1 MKKHYISCFYF
12 WIYLSL
18 HYYFILY
25 QKQALNDLKT
35 AHLALASESPN
46 SSNRIN
52 SRDHA
57 SKTWKFRGCLK
68 FKVKN
73 RATLLYEIKKN
84 EVHKEYIAI
93 PVFTHTHTHV
103 WTLRLQ
109 KSVCF
114 EKRDLWSLGFK
125 LSTPLFN
132 CPHMNTA
139 HKYILS
145 ECSFW
150 FCKSRTEFKS
160 LNFSRVPW

>member
-73 RATLLYEIKKN
+73 RATLLYEIKKMKYTKN
-84 EVHKEYIAI
+84 TLLYL
-93 PVFTHTHTHV
+93 FSHTHT
-103 WTLRLQ
+103 R
-109 KSVCF
+109 
-114 EKRDLWSLGFK
+114 
-125 LSTPLFN
+125 
-132 CPHMNTA
+132 
-139 HKYILS
+139 
-145 ECSFW
+145 
-150 FCKSRTEFKS
+150 
-160 LNFSRVPW
+160 LNFKIAEVCLF